1 MERDILPGSV
11 ANGKGFWAG
20 QAFAQPTMPPK
31 SKFGPSEAKVAA
43 YATPFVLL
51 ALLLVLVLVN
61 VKHSMLCEQGG
72 ESAAEAMLKRQALE
86 KRLLT
91 LEQETLQNNILF
103 EKFIRRLDE
112 KFQITKGLDL
122 TPMKNQAHGA
132 ALSISARLAEE
143 PAPPMPSFSELYEND
158 PGGDVLTV
166 AAGS

>member
-1 MERDILPGSV
+1 MNSLQYESCWLLDFCRIQIRREGDSPLLRAAYI
-11 ANGKGFWAG
+11 
-20 QAFAQPTMPPK
+20 QARAMSPK

-103 EKFIRRLDE
+103 EKFIRRLDD
-112 KFQITKGLDL
+112 KYQITKGLDL
-122 TPMKNQAHGA
+122 TPMKNQAHA
-132 ALSISARLAEE
+132 A
-143 PAPPMPSFSELYEND
+143 
-158 PGGDVLTV
+158 
-166 AAGS
+166 